1 MAKFNELFIKREKTI
16 YFSALLVFYV
26 PSESGEKVKI
36 KKRKSKL
43 GKKKIQTRK
52 KEYPNWEK
60 KIQKK
65 RISDQGSTKM
75 LKVCEYN
82 NPNVK
87 FGFVSLDLVLSSRL
101 QNYFG
106 QRLCRINKCMGLE
119 SCELETLESRRDKP
133 FTQINTNYA
142 TRSSIMSII
151 PEKYR

>member
-1 MAKFNELFIKREKTI
+1 MVKT
-16 YFSALLVFYV
+16 L
-26 PSESGEKVKI
+26 
-36 KKRKSKL
+36 
-43 GKKKIQTRK
+43 
-52 KEYPNWEK
+52 
-60 KIQKK
+60 
-65 RISDQGSTKM
+65 M

-151 PEKYR
+151 PGQKNIDNLPFLAELIIYL

>member
-1 MAKFNELFIKREKTI
+1 MNYLLKGKKTI

-43 GKKKIQTRK
+43 GKKF
-52 KEYPNWEK
+52 
-60 KIQKK
+60 QKK

-82 NPNVK
+82 NPNFK

-119 SCELETLESRRDKP
+119 SCELETLESRRNKP

-151 PEKYR
+151 PGQKNIDNLPFHHYL